1 MNALLRIPGR
11 GAGRPSISQRASL
24 GECGRI
30 GACTQS
36 VEGVAFSV
44 RAKLEAPERSSKRA
58 GGRGRAGRAS
68 GSSGTR
74 AQQSSPSAQPNLLK
88 DGAAPF
94 CDFAVGT
101 RRDIVAL
108 ARLHFD
114 GCTSRPT
121 TFARLSLNIS
131 HRLALGNTIRYALP
145 CRPPVVPAAADFAHV
160 PTRSLVA
167 GAGRV
172 DLAGGIQRE
181 RGADDRRLRRPGISR
196 AGAVH
201 RCDSSSRRSRSP
213 GHLLQFASSPTGIF
227 RVRLAA
233 GAAAI
238 SQHQL
243 AAVHPAAS
251 RQLGCRS
258 AVLFSAGAV
267 TSSGGVLGG
276 GHHRHR
282 ASTPLVNAR

>member
-1 MNALLRIPGR
+1 MNALLRSPGR
-11 GAGRPSISQRASL
+11 GAGRPSIFQRASL

-44 RAKLEAPERSSKRA
+44 RAKLEAPERSSKREVFAEIEQAA
-58 GGRGRAGRAS
+58 GAGRAGR
-68 GSSGTR
+68 
-74 AQQSSPSAQPNLLK
+74 Q

-131 HRLALGNTIRYALP
+131 HRLALGNTIHNALP
-145 CRPPVVPAAADFAHV
+145 CRPLVVPAAADFAHV
-160 PTRSLVA
+160 PARSLVA

-181 RGADDRRLRRPGISR
+181 RSADDRRLRRPGISR

-201 RCDSSSRRSRSP
+201 RCDSSSRRSGSP

-258 AVLFSAGAV
+258 AVLFSAGAL
-267 TSSGGVLGG
+267 TSSGGV
-276 GHHRHR
+276 
-282 ASTPLVNAR
+282 